1 MRIFKQLPSLM
12 NKLNQQ
18 STMNKKKTN
27 NIQVLYKTLFH
38 NNNEHRPPGPLTM
51 SSYTN
56 HMRKNTNHMRK

>member
-38 NNNEHRPPGPLTM
+38 NNNKHRPPGPPTM